1 MRRHFVLDSN
11 PRCFGVAPENSALL
25 SFQNSAIITDVG
37 AKNKTQENR

>member
-1 MRRHFVLDSN
+1 LSSIQIRDFLA
-11 PRCFGVAPENSALL
+11 PRLKNSALL

>member
-1 MRRHFVLDSN
+1 LSSIQIRDVLA
-11 PRCFGVAPENSALL
+11 PPENSALL